1 MHSEAEAVML
11 NLSQQEALELIRSQD
26 IKFIR
31 LAFCDLWGQQKNL
44 SIQTTELE
52 RAFETGIALDGS
64 AIAGFRDP
72 SQSDLLLFPDP
83 STLVILP
90 WRPTRGGVARF
101 FCDIY
106 MPDGTPFAGDTRRL
120 LNETEQFCAQHDLQ
134 CAFGAECEFYLFR
147 CDENGSPTDIPLDHA
162 GYFDIAPADKGE
174 NVRREI
180 CLTLESM
187 GLQPERSHHE
197 QGPGQMEV
205 DFRYS
210 DALHAA
216 DNVITFKQVVSTIAA
231 RNGLWASFAPKP
243 IKDQAGNGFHI
254 NVSVAQKHAAEGEAV
269 FQSFMAGLLTHVPE
283 MSAVLNPTE
292 ESYARLGREKAP
304 ARVSWSP
311 NNRSQLIRIP
321 AAAAPYRRMEL
332 RSPDAGTNPYL
343 AFALVLRAGFDGV
356 ANKMTPPPSCDTD
369 LLRAP
374 KEVQNQYPALPATL
388 TEAKRLMAESAFM
401 QSALPEHIFR
411 AYTEKQ

>member
-1 MHSEAEAVML
+1 ML
-11 NLSQQEALELIRSQD
+11 SISQQEALELIQSND

-31 LAFCDLWGQQKNL
+31 LAFCDLRGQQKNL
-44 SIQTTELE
+44 SIQSTELE

-83 STLVILP
+83 STLVLLP

-106 MPDGTPFAGDTRRL
+106 MPDGTPFAGDCRHL
-120 LNETEQFCAQHDLQ
+120 LAQTEQRCQAYDLQ

-147 CDENGSPTDIPLDHA
+147 CDENGNPTDIPLDNA
-162 GYFDIAPADKGE
+162 GYFDIAPADRGE

-187 GLQPERSHHE
+187 GIQPERSHHE

-243 IKDQAGNGFHI
+243 IKDQPGNGFHI
-254 NVSVAQKHAAEGEAV
+254 NVSVAHSHAAANDSV
-269 FQSFMAGLLTHVPE
+269 FQSFMAGLLLHVPE

-304 ARVSWSP
+304 DRVSWSP

-332 RSPDAGTNPYL
+332 RSPDTMTNPYL
-343 AFALVLRAGFDGV
+343 AFSLVLSAGLDGI
-356 ANKMTPPPSCDTD
+356 ARSLTPPPPCSED

-374 KEVQNQYPALPATL
+374 KELRAQYPALPATL
-388 TEAKRLMAESAFM
+388 TEAKKQMAESSFM
-401 QSALPEHIFR
+401 RDALTQHIFD
-411 AYTEKQ
+411 ACLEKM